1 MRSFGKGLVFP
12 IAGAIKRSHVAGRST
27 IAVQMNIRMSDD
39 RRRDEER
46 QGGTQLADRPKLKK
60 PPLYKVLLHNDD
72 YTTREFVVLVL
83 RDIFR
88 KSESDAVQIMMHVHN
103 NGVGIAGVYT
113 YEVAEAKVDKTMNLA
128 RKFEFPLQ
136 MTLEA
141 E

>member
-1 MRSFGKGLVFP
+1 MGRVLP
-12 IAGAIKRSHVAGRST
+12 IAGAINRSHLAGRSK
-27 IAVQMNIRMSDD
+27 IPVQMSIRMSDD
-39 RRRDEER
+39 RRPDRER

>member
-1 MRSFGKGLVFP
+1 
-12 IAGAIKRSHVAGRST
+12 
-27 IAVQMNIRMSDD
+27 MSDRERPD
-39 RRRDEER
+39 RER
-46 QGGTQLADRPKLKK
+46 QGGTQLKERPKLKK
-60 PPLYKVLLHNDD
+60 PPMFKVLLHNDD

-136 MTLEA
+136 MTIEA